1 MSGHSKWSTIKH
13 KKGAAD
19 AKRGQLFTKLSREIM
34 IAAKQ
39 WDPNPDLNFRLRLAV
54 DNAKSLN
61 MPKDNI
67 ERAISKGSGV
77 GSDSVTLE
85 EITYEAYGPGGIGLI
100 IQTLTDNKNRTAAE
114 VRSQITRSGG
124 NLAGTGSVSWN
135 FEQKGIIN
143 ISVKNGNQEEI
154 ALEIVDNGAED
165 FEITDNNIHI
175 TVAYE
180 NFSEIKSNIETIK
193 GIEITEADLA
203 LVPNSITMLNDKDG
217 TQTLK
222 LIDSLEELDDVSKVF
237 SNADFSDKS
246 INDFAN

>member
-39 WDPNPDLNFRLRLAV
+39 GDPNPDLNFRLRLAV

-77 GSDSVTLE
+77 GSDTVTLE
-85 EITYEAYGPGGIGLI
+85 EITYEAYGPGGIGII

-114 VRSQITRSGG
+114 VRSQLTRSGG

-143 ISVKNGNQEEI
+143 LRVIDGDEEEI
-154 ALEIVDNGAED
+154 ALDIVDNGAED
-165 FEITDNNIHI
+165 FEIIDKSIHV
-175 TVAYE
+175 TATYE
-180 NFSEIKSNIETIK
+180 KFSEIKSKIETIE

-203 LVPNSITMLNDKDG
+203 LVPNTTTMLNDKEG

-222 LIDSLEELDDVSKVF
+222 LIETLEDLDDVSKVF
-237 SNADFSDKS
+237 SYAVFSEKS
-246 INDFAN
+246 INDFEN

>member
-39 WDPNPDLNFRLRLAV
+39 GDPNPELNFRLRLAV
-54 DNAKSLN
+54 DNAKSMN

-67 ERAISKGSGV
+67 ERAILKGSGA
-77 GSDSVTLE
+77 GSESLILE
-85 EITYEAYGPGGIGLI
+85 EITYEAYGPGGIGII

-114 VRSQITRSGG
+114 VRSQLTRSGG
-124 NLAGTGSVSWN
+124 NLAGSGSVSWN
-135 FEQKGIIN
+135 FEQKGTIN
-143 ISVKNGNQEEI
+143 LNVINGNNEEI
-154 ALEIVDNGAED
+154 AMEVVDKGAED
-165 FEITDNNIHI
+165 FEIIENNIHV

-180 NFSEIKSNIETIK
+180 KFSEIKNNLENIE

-203 LVPNSITMLNDKDG
+203 LVPNSTTMLNDKDG

-222 LIDSLEELDDVSKVF
+222 LIEALEELDDVSKVF
-237 SNADFSDKS
+237 SNADFSDEAIK
-246 INDFAN
+246 DFSN

>member
-39 WDPNPDLNFRLRLAV
+39 GDPNPDLNFRLRLAV

-77 GSDSVTLE
+77 GSDTVTLE
-85 EITYEAYGPGGIGLI
+85 EITYEAYGPGGIGII

-114 VRSQITRSGG
+114 VRSQLTRSGG

-143 ISVKNGNQEEI
+143 LRVIDGDEEEI
-154 ALEIVDNGAED
+154 ALDIVDNGAED
-165 FEITDNNIHI
+165 FEIIDKSIHV
-175 TVAYE
+175 TATYE
-180 NFSEIKSNIETIK
+180 KFSEIKSKIETIE

-203 LVPNSITMLNDKDG
+203 LVPNTTTMLNDKEG

-222 LIDSLEELDDVSKVF
+222 LIETLEDLDDVSKVF
-237 SNADFSDKS
+237 SNADFSEKS
-246 INDFAN
+246 INDFEN